1 MKKNQPGVKYIW
13 RFHRELSPTRVI
25 SIRGTEGYLAPEDPK
40 IGNRMIVHA
49 LVRIDSEQVRSFV
62 RSRWVSNNEYSC
74 ATEFGDVRRV
84 GKTTSSSSNR
94 D

>member
-1 MKKNQPGVKYIW
+1 MFICDVRQNGKVIKNLTTDTYQDDLLRRMKKNQPGVKYIW

-62 RSRWVSNNEYSC
+62 RSH
-74 ATEFGDVRRV
+74 
-84 GKTTSSSSNR
+84 
-94 D
+94 